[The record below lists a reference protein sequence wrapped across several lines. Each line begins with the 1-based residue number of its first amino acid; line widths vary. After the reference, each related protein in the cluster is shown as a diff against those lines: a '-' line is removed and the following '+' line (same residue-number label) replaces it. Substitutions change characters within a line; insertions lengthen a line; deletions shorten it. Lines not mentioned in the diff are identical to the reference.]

1 MGRPNWERGT
11 AGGGV
16 RWSGKGN
23 WQPPSGSSAVQSWE
37 HRLTPAGVSA
47 SCSQVS
53 ASSPFCEGS
62 GTPKLGADNAQ

>member
-23 WQPPSGSSAVQSWE
+23 WQPPDWLPTAQCPAVSHTLRPYMAYALDKIRKSSNV
-37 HRLTPAGVSA
+37 
-47 SCSQVS
+47 
-53 ASSPFCEGS
+53 
-62 GTPKLGADNAQ
+62 NI